1 MPTQVSVVTQKVT
14 HYKTEAFLPP
24 FLLMHWKDI
33 VNSFS
38 QKGIIDEKFVFLQN
52 KTDVM
57 KQRIALLFKL
67 YFLLLLLFVLQKAF
81 FMLVNMGYADGAPF
95 GECLLVFWHGLR
107 LDSVA
112 ASYLL
117 IVPLLLA
124 VVSCFV
130 KKMRLEKAL
139 FFYYVPI
146 ALVMALVFAADL
158 VLYHFWGAKMDAND
172 LIYALKPKDMLASVS
187 WWTIPIGIV
196 LIGALTWFY
205 LFCFKRVTGKDFNPV
220 ANRWAGLLFIPLAG
234 LVFLGM
240 RGGVSQ
246 STANPSYAYYSNH
259 SFCNHSALN
268 PLFNMFHSLSKK
280 ENLEE
285 EFCFMPDSEAE
296 GIVAPCFA
304 TSAEITDTLLSTA
317 RPDVLLVVWEG
328 GGWDMTMNDSV
339 APNLMQ
345 FATEGILFTNC
356 YANNFRT
363 DRGLVSILNGWP
375 GMPTTSLMKMS
386 GLCGRLPSIVRT
398 LHSEGYATRF
408 VYGGDIDFT
417 NMRGYM
423 LETGFESVAG
433 SEAFGRQ
440 AKLSSW
446 GAPDAY
452 TLLPTVLGYEAH
464 SDKPRLDVILTLSS
478 HEPWN
483 VPIDRLDDS
492 RKNSFAYTDSCLAVL
507 IDSLKQM
514 PVWDNLLVIIVP
526 DHGVPLSS
534 SQSTSDYKV
543 SHIPMVWTGGAVK
556 GHSKVID
563 AMMSQSDIA
572 ATLLSQIQLDSSP
585 FPFSRNVLSPQYAGN
600 YHFAVHCFKNGCNL
614 IDSAGVTRFE
624 CADRSATVLS
634 GTHGDN
640 EATFI
645 KAMLQYLY
653 KTTAAVFKK

>member
-1 MPTQVSVVTQKVT
+1 
-14 HYKTEAFLPP
+14 
-24 FLLMHWKDI
+24 
-33 VNSFS
+33 
-38 QKGIIDEKFVFLQN
+38 
-52 KTDVM
+52 M

-67 YFLLLLLFVLQKAF
+67 YILLLLLFVLQKAL

-95 GECLLVFWHGLR
+95 GECALALWHGLR

-117 IVPLLLA
+117 IIPLLLA
-124 VVSCFV
+124 AVSCIV
-130 KKMRLEKAL
+130 RKMRLGKAL
-139 FFYYVPI
+139 DFYYVPI

-158 VLYHFWGAKMDAND
+158 VLYHFWGAKIDAND
-172 LIYALKPKDMLASVS
+172 LIYALKPKDMFASVS

-196 LIGALTWFY
+196 LIGALVWFY
-205 LFCFKRVTGKDFNPV
+205 IFCIRRVTGKDYKPV
-220 ANRWAGLLFIPLAG
+220 ANRWAALLFIPLAG

-280 ENLEE
+280 ENLED
-285 EFCFMPDSEAE
+285 EFNFMTDSEAE
-296 GIVAPCFA
+296 SIVAPCFV
-304 TSAEITDTLLSTA
+304 TSAEITDTLLSVT

-339 APNLMQ
+339 APNLMRY
-345 FATEGILFTNC
+345 ASEGVLFTNC

-398 LHSEGYATRF
+398 LRGEGYATRF

-433 SEAFGRQ
+433 GEDFGRQ

-452 TLLPTVLGYEAH
+452 TLLPSVLGY
-464 SDKPRLDVILTLSS
+464 DKQNDKSRLDVILTLSS
-478 HEPWN
+478 HEPWT
-483 VPIDRLDDS
+483 VPMQRLADD
-492 RKNSFAYTDSCLAVL
+492 RKNAFAYTDSCLAVL
-507 IDSLKQM
+507 IDSLKRM
-514 PVWDNLLVIIVP
+514 PVWDSLLVIIVP

-534 SQSTSDYKV
+534 SQSTSDYRV
-543 SHIPMVWTGGAVK
+543 SHIPMVWIGGAVK
-556 GHSKVID
+556 SPHKEIGI
-563 AMMSQSDIA
+563 MMSQSDIA
-572 ATLLSQIQLDSSP
+572 ATLLSQMQLDSKP
-585 FPFSRNVLSPQYAGN
+585 FPFSRNVLSPQYTSN

-614 IDSAGVTRFE
+614 IDAEGATRFE
-624 CADRSATVLS
+624 CADNSATALS
-634 GTHGDN
+634 GSHGGN

-645 KAMLQYLY
+645 KAMLQHLY
-653 KTTAAVFKK
+653 KSTAAVFKK